1 MANLLSKLWLNQI
14 WQDQRGQDMTEYA
27 LIGGVM
33 ASMVIAVVP
42 EMMSIALHI
51 VSLLN
56 DVAQVAMHA
65 ASLN

>member
-1 MANLLSKLWLNQI
+1 MAKLLSRLWLNQI
-14 WQDQRGQDMTEYA
+14 WQDQKGQDMTEYA

-51 VSLLN
+51 VKLLN